1 MKLDFVTLMTV
12 MAANLFMISAALP
25 LIMGR
30 DVSRAARHV
39 QASLLLRH
47 APDAVSDGFCAARL
61 GGGGGRA
68 YGTLPVGVDVR
79 AIVDRALPA

>member
-1 MKLDFVTLMTV
+1 MVQGQYLARRIVEDLGV
-12 MAANLFMISAALP
+12 AL
-25 LIMGR
+25 
-30 DVSRAARHV
+30 